1 MGLNYLGINISH
13 DASVAYFK
21 DNKLINVWYED
32 RYNYKKHWEPVVGD
46 CFYLSILKNINFKPD
61 FVCYGSY
68 DKRNSWGNGDKQNDK
83 SVIEKIQRQLEYPT
97 YSFIQ
102 KEHQVYHALCGKHF
116 SPFDEAMAIVIDAGG
131 AQTHK
136 PGYQEMQ
143 SIYYVNKTI
152 VKKLWC
158 HYSCRSF
165 LELDRTWKHGYA
177 PIVVKHIGG
186 TECEFSALSVG
197 ANEFNR
203 ITSQLGFVGGKEAG
217 KVMGL
222 AAYADSKTKYDL
234 DYNKVK
240 QAKELQEETFEQ
252 TCEIIEKAYKYKKL
266 DNFIL
271 SGGYF
276 LNCTNNFKYVK
287 RYPKLNFF
295 VDPIA
300 WDGGISIGAHL
311 YYHEY
316 NKEC

>member
-1 MGLNYLGINISH
+1 MNYLGINISH
-13 DASVAYFK
+13 EVSVAYFK
-21 DNKLINVWYED
+21 DHELINIWYED
-32 RYNYKKHWEPVVGD
+32 RYNFDKHWEPTGKD
-46 CFYLSILKNINFKPD
+46 SFYLSLLKNINFKPD

-68 DKRNSWGNGDKQNDK
+68 DKRNSEWYGKDNDEV
-83 SVIEKIQRQLEYPT
+83 VIKKIQQQLDNPPYFFT
-97 YSFIQ
+97 GN
-102 KEHQVYHALCGKHF
+102 EHHVYHALCGKHF
-116 SPFDEAMAIVIDAGG
+116 SPFKEAMAIVIDAGG

-143 SIYYVNKTI
+143 SIYYVSNNF

-165 LELDRTWKHGYA
+165 LELDGTWKHGYA
-177 PIVVKHIGG
+177 PVIVKNING

-203 ITSQLGFVGGKEAG
+203 VGFQLGFRGGKDAG

-222 AAYADSKTKYDL
+222 AAYADSKKKYDL
-234 DYNKVK
+234 DYSKVTR
-240 QAKELQEETFEQ
+240 AKELQEETFEQ
-252 TCEIIEKAYKYKKL
+252 TCKIIEKAYKYKNL
-266 DNFIL
+266 NNFIL

-287 RYPKLNFF
+287 KYPNLNFF

-316 NKEC
+316 NKRC